1 VQNLARSRRP
11 TRLDG
16 TNEAG
21 SDPGRRIL
29 LCDDSPAIHED
40 IRKILSARGSG
51 TDALD
56 RMEADLFDD
65 STGLVPPGD
74 LDSYHIDSAYQGPE
88 ALAMVRAAD
97 SEGRPYCLSFV
108 DVRMPPGWDGIET
121 INQLWRVDPDLQVVI
136 CTAYSDHSWS
146 EIIRRLA
153 PTDGLLIL
161 RKPFDAVE
169 IRQLAHTLSTKWML
183 RQQARKHLFNLQA
196 EVKRRT
202 LELVKTTEELRR
214 ESEARERIE
223 TELRLAQKLE
233 AVGLVASGIAHEIST
248 PVQFVG
254 ESVDLLRHAFS
265 SLHQVNNK
273 LRAMLERS
281 GTDEVR
287 RAIADADR
295 ALSLPVIERDI
306 SEALDG
312 MLEGTN
318 RITTIVRAMKEFM
331 HPVRRDK
338 DPADLNQAILNTLT
352 VARSEY
358 KYVARVETDLA
369 ADLPFVI
376 CHIGD
381 LNQVFL
387 NLIVNAAQAIGEMV
401 AQSHQPGLIK
411 LRTFREDGHA
421 VVEVEDTGS
430 GIPEEARPRV
440 FEPFFTTKG
449 PGKGTGQGLAIAR
462 TIVVDRHGGEISF
475 QTEVGRGTTFRVRL
489 PLESP
494 TP

>member
-1 VQNLARSRRP
+1 MQNLARSRRP
-11 TRLDG
+11 TRPDG
-16 TNEAG
+16 TIEAG

-40 IRKILSARGSG
+40 IRKILGARGRG

-56 RMEADLFDD
+56 RMEADLFEDGA
-65 STGLVPPGD
+65 GLAPQSE
-74 LDSYHIDSAYQGPE
+74 LDGYQIDSAYQGPE
-88 ALAMVRAAD
+88 ALAMVRAAHA
-97 SEGRPYCLSFV
+97 EGRPYCLAFV

-169 IRQLAHTLSTKWML
+169 IRQLAHTLSTKWTL
-183 RQQARKHLFNLQA
+183 RQQARKHLFSLQA

-202 LELVKTTEELRR
+202 LELVKTTEELKR

-254 ESVDLLRHAFS
+254 ESVELLRHAFS

-306 SEALDG
+306 GEALDG

-358 KYVARVETDLA
+358 KYVARVETALA

-387 NLIVNAAQAIGEMV
+387 NLIVNAAQAISDIV
-401 AQSHQPGLIK
+401 ATSHQPGLIQV
-411 LRTFREDGHA
+411 RTYRDGAHA
-421 VVEVEDTGS
+421 VVEVQDSGS
-430 GIPEEARPRV
+430 GIPEAARPRV
-440 FEPFFTTKG
+440 FEPFFTTKA

-462 TIVVDRHGGEISF
+462 TIVVDRHGGEITF

-489 PLESP
+489 PLEPP

>member
-1 VQNLARSRRP
+1 MQNLARTRRP
-11 TRLDG
+11 TRPDG
-16 TNEAG
+16 TIEAG
-21 SDPGRRIL
+21 PDPGRRIL

-40 IRKILSARGSG
+40 IRKILGARGR
-51 TDALD
+51 TADALD

-65 STGLVPPGD
+65 GAGLSAGSESD
-74 LDSYHIDSAYQGPE
+74 AYQIDSAYQGPE
-88 ALAMVRAAD
+88 ALAMVRAAHA
-97 SEGRPYCLSFV
+97 EGRPYCLAFV

-169 IRQLAHTLSTKWML
+169 IRQLAHTLTTKWLL
-183 RQQARKHLFNLQA
+183 RQQARRHLFNLQA

-202 LELVKTTEELRR
+202 LELVKTTEQLKR

-254 ESVDLLRHAFS
+254 ESVELLRHAFS

-287 RAIADADR
+287 KAIADADR

-306 SEALDG
+306 GEALDG

-331 HPVRRDK
+331 HPVRREK
-338 DPADLNQAILNTLT
+338 DPADLNQSLLNTLT

-358 KYVARVETDLA
+358 KYVARVETQLA
-369 ADLPFVI
+369 TDLPFVI

-387 NLIVNAAQAIGEMV
+387 NLIVNAAQAIGDVV
-401 AQSHQPGLIK
+401 AISHQPGLINV
-411 LRTFREDGHA
+411 RTYQDGVHA
-421 VVEVEDTGS
+421 VVEVQDTGS
-430 GIPEEARPRV
+430 GIPEAARPRV
-440 FEPFFTTKG
+440 FEPFFTTKSA
-449 PGKGTGQGLAIAR
+449 GKGTGQGLAIAR
-462 TIVVDRHGGEISF
+462 AIVVDRHGGEISF
-475 QTEVGRGTTFRVRL
+475 QTELGSGTTFTVRL
-489 PLESP
+489 PLEPP

>member
-1 VQNLARSRRP
+1 
-11 TRLDG
+11 
-16 TNEAG
+16 
-21 SDPGRRIL
+21 
-29 LCDDSPAIHED
+29 
-40 IRKILSARGSG
+40 
-51 TDALD
+51 
-56 RMEADLFDD
+56 
-65 STGLVPPGD
+65 
-74 LDSYHIDSAYQGPE
+74 
-88 ALAMVRAAD
+88 
-97 SEGRPYCLSFV
+97 
-108 DVRMPPGWDGIET
+108 MPPGWDGIET

-183 RQQARKHLFNLQA
+183 RQQARTHLFNLQA

-202 LELVKTTEELRR
+202 LELVKTTEELKR

-254 ESVDLLRHAFS
+254 ESVELLRHAFA

-306 SEALDG
+306 GEALDG

-401 AQSHQPGLIK
+401 AQSHQPGLIQ
-411 LRTFREDGHA
+411 LRTFLEGGHA
-421 VVEVEDTGS
+421 VVEVQDTGS
-430 GIPEEARPRV
+430 GIPEEARPGCSSRSSPPRV
-440 FEPFFTTKG
+440 PARAPARAWPSPAPSWSTD
-449 PGKGTGQGLAIAR
+449 TGAR
-462 TIVVDRHGGEISF
+462 SASRPRWGGEPPSGCVCRWNPPPRDRRAYSGARSALQPVATF
-475 QTEVGRGTTFRVRL
+475 CGPTTCRAASGQRAEADFL
-489 PLESP
+489 WA
-494 TP
+494 